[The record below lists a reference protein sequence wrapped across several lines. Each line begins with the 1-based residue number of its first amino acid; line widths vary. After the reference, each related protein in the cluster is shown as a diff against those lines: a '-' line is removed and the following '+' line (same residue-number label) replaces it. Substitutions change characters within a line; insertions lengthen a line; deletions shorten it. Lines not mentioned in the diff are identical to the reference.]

1 MDYNDIKDINKKV
14 TKVDIDSKTKGD
26 KIYASVETKKDGYFV
41 TTLPYDKGFTI
52 KVDNKK
58 IDYEKVNT
66 AYVGFKISKG
76 NHNIVIEY
84 NSPFKTLGLI
94 MSLAGIIAYIFFYH
108 KNLIKYIKKK

>member
-1 MDYNDIKDINKKV
+1 MIKDLLLKLI
-14 TKVDIDSKTKGD
+14 I
-26 KIYASVETKKDGYFV
+26 
-41 TTLPYDKGFTI
+41 
-52 KVDNKK
+52 KK

-94 MSLAGIIAYIFFYH
+94 MSLAGIIAYILFYH

>member
-26 KIYASVETKKDGYFV
+26 KIYASVEAEKDGYFV

-76 NHNIVIEY
+76 KHNIVIEY
-84 NSPFKTLGLI
+84 KAPFKTLGLI
-94 MSLAGIIAYIFFYH
+94 MSFIGIIVYILLYH
-108 KNLIKYIKKK
+108 KNLFKNIKKK